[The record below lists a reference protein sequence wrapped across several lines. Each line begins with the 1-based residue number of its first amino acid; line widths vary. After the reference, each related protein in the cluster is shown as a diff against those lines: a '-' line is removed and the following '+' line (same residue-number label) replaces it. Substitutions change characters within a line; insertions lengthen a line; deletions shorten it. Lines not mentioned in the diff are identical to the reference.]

1 MKLLIL
7 APCDKVIIDKL
18 GNPSL
23 ISIIQNL
30 NVEVPAD
37 NPVPSNAV
45 VPREWYIFSH
55 WLVADEE
62 IGREFV
68 QRTVIVLPSGDV
80 FGDPATG
87 SSVPFKAKDIS
98 ANIAQV
104 IVNLNGFPIGMA
116 GPITVKVW
124 IEEGGK
130 SVTDVIAYPLRV
142 VHVEP
147 KTPVTALTS

>member
-1 MKLLIL
+1 MVSGHIL
-7 APCDKVIIDKL
+7 KSYHYRMCRSNYRTRGL
-18 GNPSL
+18 N
-23 ISIIQNL
+23 ISINTASNGESSRAPMNL
-30 NVEVPAD
+30 NMKPWQK
-37 NPVPSNAV
+37 
-45 VPREWYIFSH
+45 R
-55 WLVADEE
+55 
-62 IGREFV
+62 
-68 QRTVIVLPSGDV
+68 DV

-142 VHVEP
+142 VHVE
-147 KTPVTALTS
+147 